1 MKVRVLRSDRIK
13 TKISSTIKSLPA
25 IRFKKHWI
33 KHVQI
38 FVVLENEM
46 GNSAKSSKNH
56 RSTLLFVTFEER
68 VITLCTEEKKK
79 TRLS

>member
-1 MKVRVLRSDRIK
+1 MIHVKVRVLRSDRIK
-13 TKISSTIKSLPA
+13 TKISSTIKSLLA

-46 GNSAKSSKNH
+46 EI
-56 RSTLLFVTFEER
+56 LLN
-68 VITLCTEEKKK
+68 LLK
-79 TRLS
+79 TIAAPYYL